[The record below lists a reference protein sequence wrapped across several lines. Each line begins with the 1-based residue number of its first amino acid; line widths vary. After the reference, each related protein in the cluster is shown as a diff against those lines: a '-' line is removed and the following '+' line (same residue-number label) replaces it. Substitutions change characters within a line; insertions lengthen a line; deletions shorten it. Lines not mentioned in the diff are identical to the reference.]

1 MSQNKKYKFMEL
13 WNEDTEISWWK
24 ECRTALNL
32 IIQEYND
39 WQIDGFDHD
48 RAVKVNAKIEHGI
61 QTIGNKDGG
70 ACYMEDLIEMQ
81 SFVKTFLQ
89 SVEG

>member
-1 MSQNKKYKFMEL
+1 MAQNTKYKFMEL

-39 WQIDGFDHD
+39 WQIEGFDHD
-48 RAVKVNAKIEHGI
+48 RAIKVNAKIEYGI

-70 ACYMEDLIEMQ
+70 VRYMEDLIEMQ
-81 SFVKTFLQ
+81 FFVNEFL
-89 SVEG
+89 SLSEV